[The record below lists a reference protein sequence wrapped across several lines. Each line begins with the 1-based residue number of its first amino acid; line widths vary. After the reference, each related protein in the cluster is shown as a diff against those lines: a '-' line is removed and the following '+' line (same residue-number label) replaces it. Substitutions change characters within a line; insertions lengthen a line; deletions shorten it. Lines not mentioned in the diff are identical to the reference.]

1 MSMTRRTLLAAGLGL
16 AAAGRAAGGGGGG
29 EGTAGIATRPIPRT
43 GERIPVV
50 GLGTWRTFDVG
61 SSDADRAPLLEV
73 LRRFLSGGGR
83 VIDSSP
89 MYGEAER
96 VVGDLLARLPD
107 SPRPFLATKVWTR
120 GRAQGEA
127 EMAESMR
134 RLRVAPSP
142 APLRG
147 AEEVRGPARLD
158 LMQVHNLLDWREH
171 LPTMRAWKAA
181 GRLRYVGITHYA
193 MSAFAELESILRTE
207 RVDFVQLPYSAA
219 RREAEQR
226 LLPAVAET
234 GTAVLVMRPFEEGEL
249 FRMVKGRPL
258 PSWAGEL
265 GAASWS
271 EVFLRFI
278 LSHPAV
284 TAVIPAT
291 SKVAHLEENLRAG
304 RGTPDVDPAL
314 RRRMERDL
322 RF

>member
-1 MSMTRRTLLAAGLGL
+1 MSMTRRTFLAAGLGL
-16 AAAGRAAGGGGGG
+16 AAAGRAAGGGGAGGGGAGGGGAG

-61 SSDADRAPLLEV
+61 SSDADRAPLLSV
-73 LRRFLSGGGR
+73 LRRFLAGGGR

-134 RLRVAPSP
+134 RLRV
-142 APLRG
+142 
-147 AEEVRGPARLD
+147 ERLD

-171 LPTMRAWKAA
+171 LTTMRAWKAA
-181 GRLRYVGITHYA
+181 GRIRYVGITHYA
-193 MSAFAELESILRTE
+193 ASAFAELESILRTE

-219 RREAEQR
+219 RREAETR
-226 LLPAVAET
+226 LLPAAAET

>member
-107 SPRPFLATKVWTR
+107 SPRPFLATKVWTS

-134 RLRVAPSP
+134 RLRV
-142 APLRG
+142 
-147 AEEVRGPARLD
+147 ERLD

-171 LPTMRAWKAA
+171 LTTMRAWKAA
-181 GRLRYVGITHYA
+181 GRIRYVGITHYA
-193 MSAFAELESILRTE
+193 ASAFAELESILRTE

-219 RREAEQR
+219 RREAEAR
-226 LLPAVAET
+226 LLPAAAET

>member
-134 RLRVAPSP
+134 RLRV
-142 APLRG
+142 
-147 AEEVRGPARLD
+147 ERLD

-181 GRLRYVGITHYA
+181 GRIRYVGITHYA
-193 MSAFAELESILRTE
+193 ASAFAELESILRTE

-219 RREAEQR
+219 RREAEAR
-226 LLPAVAET
+226 LLPAAAET

-258 PSWAGEL
+258 PTWAGEL

>member
-1 MSMTRRTLLAAGLGL
+1 MSMTRRTFLAAGLGL
-16 AAAGRAAGGGGGG
+16 AAAGRAAGGGGAGGGGAGGGGAG

-134 RLRVAPSP
+134 RLRV
-142 APLRG
+142 
-147 AEEVRGPARLD
+147 ERLD

-171 LPTMRAWKAA
+171 LTTMRAWKAA
-181 GRLRYVGITHYA
+181 GRIRYVGITHYA
-193 MSAFAELESILRTE
+193 ASAFAELESILRTE

-219 RREAEQR
+219 RREAEAR
-226 LLPAVAET
+226 LLPAAAET